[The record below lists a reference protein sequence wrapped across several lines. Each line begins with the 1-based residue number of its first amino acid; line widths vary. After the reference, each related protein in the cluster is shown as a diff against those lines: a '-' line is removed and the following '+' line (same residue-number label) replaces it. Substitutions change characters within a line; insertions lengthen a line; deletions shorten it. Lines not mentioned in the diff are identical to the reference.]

1 MSSERDPAKHT
12 HNNDD
17 VAQDWS
23 VTAGVSSKRA
33 PAKHAHN
40 TDDVARI

>member
-12 HNNDD
+12 HNTDD
-17 VAQDWS
+17 AAQDWS
-23 VTAGVSSKRA
+23 LTAGVSSKRA